1 MSQFAPDASHNTSP
15 DLPRGS
21 GTQTIGALNRFLGA
35 MVQETWDDLD
45 RALRI
50 TQSLPDFSGI
60 LPLGDPSLLP
70 YLDRP
75 GVFFIL
81 GPHPHLPLLHI
92 GASRGPV
99 GTVLLSRLERCPE
112 GGWMWRWEKRSDP
125 PPTFAAVATMTNH
138 WAFAPPLRDLLA
150 RRLGCEG
157 TDPSDIISEARRK
170 ACEDRERRHRRAAGS
185 PPGGNSGG

>member
-1 MSQFAPDASHNTSP
+1 MSQYAPDGFGSYTSP
-15 DLPRGS
+15 ETTQGS
-21 GTQTIGALNRFLGA
+21 AVQAIGALNRFLGA
-35 MVQETWDDLD
+35 LVKDTWEDLD

-50 TQSLPDFSGI
+50 TEDHPDFSGI
-60 LPLGDPSLLP
+60 LPLGDPSLIP

-99 GTVLLSRLERCPE
+99 GRVLLSRLEQGRD
-112 GGWMWRWEKRSDP
+112 GGWVWRWEKRSDP
-125 PPTFAAVATMTNH
+125 APTFAAVATMLDH

-150 RRLGCEG
+150 RRLSCEG
-157 TDPSDIISEARRK
+157 TDPAGIVPGARGKGCDEKGLPR
-170 ACEDRERRHRRAAGS
+170 
-185 PPGGNSGG
+185 GNGDG